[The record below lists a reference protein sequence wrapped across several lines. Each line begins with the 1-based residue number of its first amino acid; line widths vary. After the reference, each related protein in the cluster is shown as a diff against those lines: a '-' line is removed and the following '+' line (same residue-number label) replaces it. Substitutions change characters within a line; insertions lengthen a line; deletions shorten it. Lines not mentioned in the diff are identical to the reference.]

1 MEAPA
6 YHIPVMLE
14 ESVSALS
21 LRYCG
26 VYVDVTMGGGGHTR
40 EILRRMGPTSRLFGF
55 DQDSDAIAN
64 IPHDSRFTFVLSN
77 FRFLRHWMDY
87 YGIAR
92 IDGLLADLGVSS
104 HHFDESSRGFTFR
117 SDAPLDMRMNR
128 RAKRSAATFLMT
140 AGADEIATVLRN
152 YGELRNAGRMAAAI
166 VRARATAPIGTTGQ
180 LMDILAPFTKRDRE
194 KKDMARAFQALRI
207 EVNDEMGA
215 LRDMLAAATD
225 LLAPGGRLV
234 VLTYHSLEDRMVK
247 NFIRSGNAAGRQ
259 EKDFYGNLIAPLSAV
274 NTHVITPSAEE
285 TERNPRSRSAKLRV
299 AEKTESNGKTS

>member
-21 LRYCG
+21 LRDGG

-152 YGELRNAGRMAAAI
+152 YGELRNAGRMAAA
-166 VRARATAPIGTTGQ
+166 
-180 LMDILAPFTKRDRE
+180 
-194 KKDMARAFQALRI
+194 
-207 EVNDEMGA
+207 
-215 LRDMLAAATD
+215 TD

-285 TERNPRSRSAKLRV
+285 TERNPRGRSAKLRV